1 MITEHY
7 LINKLA
13 NIKTLSA
20 LCSGSPELFGG
31 CSLAQKSSAA
41 ALLLLSDQSLHRG
54 QRSTLALW
62 GSKCNVISDIVP
74 GVGGAG
80 SCCIQA
86 RNS

>member
-13 NIKTLSA
+13 NIKTISA

-41 ALLLLSDQSLHRG
+41 ALLLLSESPSRSEVNFGSL
-54 QRSTLALW
+54 
-62 GSKCNVISDIVP
+62 
-74 GVGGAG
+74 GVKVQIM
-80 SCCIQA
+80 S
-86 RNS
+86 

>member
-13 NIKTLSA
+13 NIKTISA
-20 LCSGSPELFGG
+20 LCSDHLS
-31 CSLAQKSSAA
+31 SLETV
-41 ALLLLSDQSLHRG
+41 LLLRRVLQLRSFFFQSLHRG
-54 QRSTLALW
+54 QRSTLALS
-62 GSKCNVISDIVP
+62 GSKCDVISDIVP

-86 RNS
+86 